1 MRANSLRVR
10 LLVGGALWI
19 LLALILTGM
28 AILYLFVATVERTVR
43 ADLEAEAA
51 LLTALIDPLAV
62 GVQLTGQPPDPR
74 YDLPLSGFYWQIGTA
89 EESGGKDVI
98 RSRSLWDSTI
108 PYDPPPK
115 PLGPVHFIG
124 AGPKGQSLSAMA
136 LDVKFQV
143 EGGPRAYRIIVAQ
156 DRAVLDE
163 SIARFGRD
171 MVIALLVLGL
181 ALVVAAIA
189 QVSLGL
195 RPLRALRR
203 DVETVRRGDSP
214 ALDAGYPAEVQP
226 LVREMNALLASQQ
239 RLIEFARRRA
249 ADLAHGLKTP
259 LAVLGTL
266 SDQFRALGDDKNA
279 DLIDDL
285 ASEMGERIDYQLRL
299 SRLRQRGR
307 GQMLDTGLEE
317 VLARIVAVVSRTARG
332 EPLSWQVDCDE
343 GLRLDIDR
351 NDLVELLGILLENAA
366 EWAAREVRIL
376 CRREGE
382 LARLLI
388 SDDSGKLTAA
398 DLDALSSVPLR
409 LDQRSRGGNGLGL
422 GIAQEIVALNGGR
435 MDFAL
440 SSRNGLQVEIRLPLA
455 A

>member
-1 MRANSLRVR
+1 MKASSLRVR
-10 LLVGGALWI
+10 LLLGGALWI
-19 LLALILTGM
+19 LLALVLTGM
-28 AILYLFVATVERTVR
+28 AILYLFVSTAERTVR
-43 ADLEAEAA
+43 ADLEAGAA
-51 LLTALIDPLAV
+51 LLTALIDPSAA

-74 YDLPLSGFYWQIGTA
+74 YDLPFSGFYWQIDGID
-89 EESGGKDVI
+89 ERGGDEVI

-108 PYDPPPK
+108 PYDPPPR
-115 PLGPVHFIG
+115 PRGPVHFTA
-124 AGPKGQSLSAMA
+124 AGPEGQSLSAMA

-143 EGGPRAYRIIVAQ
+143 EEGTRAYRIIVAQ
-156 DRAVLDE
+156 DRAVLDQ

-181 ALVVAAIA
+181 ALVLAAIA

-203 DVETVRRGDSP
+203 DVETVRRGESH
-214 ALDAGYPAEVQP
+214 ALDAGYPVEVQP

-239 RLIEFARRRA
+239 RLIEFARTRA

-259 LAVLGTL
+259 LAVLGTV
-266 SDQFRALGDDKNA
+266 SDQFRAQGDDENA

-285 ASEMGERIDYQLRL
+285 AAEMGERIDYQLRL

-307 GQMLDTGLEE
+307 GQTLDTGLDE

-332 EPLSWQVDCDE
+332 ERLAWQVDCDE

-366 EWAAREVRIL
+366 EWAAQEVRIQ
-376 CRREGE
+376 CRREGG

-388 SDDSGKLTAA
+388 ADDSGKLTAT
-398 DLDALSSVPLR
+398 DLDVLSSAPPR
-409 LDQRSRGGNGLGL
+409 LDQRGRGNGLGL
-422 GIAQEIVALNGGR
+422 GIAKEIVALNGGR
-435 MDFAL
+435 MGFAL
-440 SSRNGLQVEIRLPLA
+440 SSQNGLQVETLLPLA
-455 A
+455 V

>member
-1 MRANSLRVR
+1 
-10 LLVGGALWI
+10 
-19 LLALILTGM
+19 M
-28 AILYLFVATVERTVR
+28 AILYLFVATAERTVR
-43 ADLEAEAA
+43 ADLEAGAA
-51 LLTALIDPLAV
+51 LLTALIHPSAER
-62 GVQLTGQPPDPR
+62 VQLTGQPSDPR
-74 YDLPLSGFYWQIGTA
+74 YDLPLSGFYWQIGPA
-89 EESGGKDVI
+89 DESGGKDVI

-108 PYDPPPK
+108 PYDPPPL
-115 PLGPVHFIG
+115 PRGPVHFTA
-124 AGPKGQSLSAMA
+124 AGPGGQWLSAMA
-136 LDVKFQV
+136 LDVRFQV

-195 RPLRALRR
+195 RPLRALRH

-249 ADLAHGLKTP
+249 ADLAHRLKTP
-259 LAVLGTL
+259 LAVLGTV

-332 EPLSWQVDCDE
+332 ELLSWQVDCDK
-343 GLRLDIDR
+343 GLRLDIHR
-351 NDLVELLGILLENAA
+351 NDLVELLGILLENAS

-409 LDQRSRGGNGLGL
+409 LDQCSRGNGSRL

-435 MDFAL
+435 MGFAL